1 MGLIQRVI
9 EESGIPTI
17 SIALSRE
24 IAEKV
29 KPSRTVL
36 PGFPLGHPMG
46 MPFDAD
52 GQRTL
57 MKKLLEYVGAI
68 REPGTLIDLSAEV
81 ETDTINTE
89 VTG

>member
-17 SIALSRE
+17 SITLSQE

-29 KPSRTVL
+29 KPPRAVL

-57 MKKLLEYVGAI
+57 MKKLLEYVGVI
-68 REPGTLIDLSAEV
+68 REPGTLVNLSTEAG
-81 ETDTINTE
+81 TDTINTE
-89 VTG
+89 VTE